1 MAEERGRS
9 RSKEKT
15 SVGKRIRR
23 SLSRNRSRTEGSKV
37 KSSKIKKMMKGLT
50 RKSKKKKKKSDSST
64 ADGMSVAYSVVPESV
79 ASAPSTPTRSSKDN
93 LTNLQLVL
101 LLMDPSSRRFELLQL
116 EFDSDKARVS
126 DIIAQIPL
134 SVTEEAI
141 RNLSFTGVIDSSA
154 QVMNG
159 SVRLVDFCTGKTILV
174 AVPEGT
180 TAKECM
186 KLARPI
192 LCDKK
197 VEQMV
202 SKRKKHHGLDFHVP
216 QHPLIS
222 QYINH
227 CFFFKKRIAHCR
239 FF

>member
-9 RSKEKT
+9 RSQEKT

-64 ADGMSVAYSVVPESV
+64 TDGMSVAYSVVPESV
-79 ASAPSTPTRSSKDN
+79 ASAPTTPTRTSKDN

-126 DIIAQIPL
+126 DIVAQIPL

-174 AVPEGT
+174 ALPEGT

-202 SKRKKHHGLDFHVP
+202 SPKKNTMVWTFMCHKTPLDLTIY
-216 QHPLIS
+216 QSL
-222 QYINH
+222 
-227 CFFFKKRIAHCR
+227 FFLKRIAHCR

>member
-64 ADGMSVAYSVVPESV
+64 TDGMSVAYSVVPESV
-79 ASAPSTPTRSSKDN
+79 ASAPTTPTRTSKDN

-174 AVPEGT
+174 ALPEGT

-202 SKRKKHHGLDFHVP
+202 SPQKNTMVWTFMCHKTPLDLTIY
-216 QHPLIS
+216 QS
-222 QYINH
+222 
-227 CFFFKKRIAHCR
+227 FFF
-239 FF
+239 FLNY